1 MSTKMCYAPHMVIFS
16 VLKENLSFLIGHFW
30 EIFWP
35 QNLKGDS
42 KLFWEREKIE
52 LGLTCQLLGNNFL
65 KISLSI
71 LSATMKPDGE
81 RHHLGAGDPWRRSGL
96 WLLAERFTLY
106 SVKEDEHIKFLYLV
120 STWPFRAVSCV
131 SPSGAKRI
139 PTYCQIVLLDLS
151 CCSNLFSLMSSI
163 SRLRPCSK
171 MTLALAGTV
180 VGSGSD
186 KSRNVGREIIHCN
199 GTREAS
205 GPSFSSPDDHSVMHS
220 E

>member
-1 MSTKMCYAPHMVIFS
+1 MN
-16 VLKENLSFLIGHFW
+16 VLIARQQLFKDFLEHFK
-30 EIFWP
+30 
-35 QNLKGDS
+35 KG
-42 KLFWEREKIE
+42 KK
-52 LGLTCQLLGNNFL
+52 
-65 KISLSI
+65 
-71 LSATMKPDGE
+71 SATMKHDGE
-81 RHHLGAGDPWRRSGL
+81 RYHLRAGDPWRRSGL
-96 WLLAERFTLY
+96 WLLAEFFTRH

-120 STWPFRAVSCV
+120 STWPFWADSCV

-139 PTYCQIVLLDLS
+139 PTLCQIVLLDLS

-163 SRLRPCSK
+163 SRSRPCSK

-186 KSRNVGREIIHCN
+186 KSCNVGREIIHCN

-205 GPSFSSPDDHSVMHS
+205 GPSFSSPDDHSGMLS